1 MKFFILIFLIFF
13 NNVVMSQPVTDKSGS
28 FNSSKNSLEQLREN
42 SDPEKVR
49 QKDIETVKS
58 IREKSLTDKEVS
70 NNWFDVNKKK
80 IITTIGFLLVSFFIY
95 YNFFRKK

>member
-1 MKFFILIFLIFF
+1 M
-13 NNVVMSQPVTDKSGS
+13 VMSQPVTDKSGS
-28 FNSSKNSLEQLREN
+28 FNSNKSSLEQLREN

-58 IREKSLTDKEVS
+58 FREKSLTDKEVS
-70 NNWFDVNKKK
+70 YNWFDVNKKK
-80 IITTIGFLLVSFFIY
+80 IITGIGFLLVSFFIY

>member
-1 MKFFILIFLIFF
+1 
-13 NNVVMSQPVTDKSGS
+13 MSQPVTDKSGS